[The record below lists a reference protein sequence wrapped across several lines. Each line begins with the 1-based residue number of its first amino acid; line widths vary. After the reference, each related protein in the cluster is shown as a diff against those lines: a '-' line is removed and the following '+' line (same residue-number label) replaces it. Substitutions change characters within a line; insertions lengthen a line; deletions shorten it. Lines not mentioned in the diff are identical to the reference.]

1 MTVRNEKFGTFDCN
15 LALLRK
21 NLRMVKTNGWI
32 RSCVIFK
39 NCLDSNRIAYT
50 NRGYYVLHNHGT
62 GTVVDKIC
70 YLLDFGPYDR
80 AALFSV
86 QQDLRLRGIDEVC
99 GFLGAL
105 DVYLTSYGKMSSTIS
120 AGWVGIKGGVVRSG
134 VDIESYDK
142 TLPDYVVEMMEAF
155 FNDGGNSVHYKL
167 DEKDVPWTISSGEPD
182 FRTCSCLMSGH
193 TGVVRHT
200 CGK

>member
-1 MTVRNEKFGTFDCN
+1 MTVRNKRFGTLDCN

-32 RSCVIFK
+32 RPCVLFR
-39 NCLDSNRIAYT
+39 NCLDSDRVTYT
-50 NRGYYVLHNHGT
+50 NRGYYVLHTHGT

-80 AALFSV
+80 AVLFAV
-86 QQDLRLRGIDEVC
+86 QQELRLRSIDEVC

-105 DVYLTSYGKMSSTIS
+105 DVYLTSYGKISSTLS
-120 AGWVGIKGGVVRSG
+120 AGWVGIKGGVVGSLID
-134 VDIESYDK
+134 VKSYDK
-142 TLPDYVVEMMEAF
+142 TLPDYVGEMMEAF
-155 FNDGGNSVHYKL
+155 FNADDNSVHYKL
-167 DEKDVPWTISSGEPD
+167 DEKDVPWIVQSDEPD
-182 FRTCSCLMSGH
+182 FRACSCLMSGH
-193 TGVVRHT
+193 TGVIHHA